1 MDVAET
7 VQKFLLFPVNGVQ
20 EGRPRPLSE
29 PCVAAGCT
37 VMALWSEMVAG
48 ALVLALPSL
57 LGSVCSGATARVLL
71 TFC

>member
-1 MDVAET
+1 MEFKKADPGLR
-7 VQKFLLFPVNGVQ
+7 Q
-20 EGRPRPLSE
+20 R

-37 VMALWSEMVAG
+37 VMALRSEMVAG

-57 LGSVCSGATARVLL
+57 LGSVCPGATARVLL